1 MSKGRKKIPTK
12 IKELQGTLEKSR
24 QINEMSVTEVIRMP
38 DAPEHLTPTGKEHW
52 SIVCKELYNKK
63 MLFEV
68 DLGLLAAYC
77 NEIAL
82 YIETEKHLREK
93 GRIQYF
99 YNDDGSV
106 KYSQSVPEQKI
117 SRDALNSAL
126 RLAREFGFTPSA
138 RASIPKPDINDKYD
152 DDFKFFE

>member
-1 MSKGRKKIPTK
+1 MGKGRKKIPTK

-24 QINEMSVTEVIRMP
+24 QINEMQVAEVIKLP
-38 DAPEHLTPTGKEHW
+38 NVPKHLTSIGKQQW
-52 SIVCKELYNKK
+52 QIVCQELYNKK

-68 DLGLLAAYC
+68 DLSLLAAYC

-82 YIETEKHLREK
+82 YIEMEQFLRKK

-99 YNDDGSV
+99 YNNDGSV

-117 SRDALNSAL
+117 SRDALNNAL
-126 RLAREFGFTPSA
+126 KLAREFGFTPSA
-138 RASIPKPDINDKYD
+138 RASIPKPDINDNYD

>member
-1 MSKGRKKIPTK
+1 MTKGRKKIPTK

-24 QINEMSVTEVIRMP
+24 QINEMQVTEVIRMP
-38 DAPEHLTPTGKEHW
+38 DAPKHLTSLGKKQW

-63 MLFEV
+63 MLFDV
-68 DLGLLAAYC
+68 DLSLLSAYC
-77 NEIAL
+77 NEMAL
-82 YIETEKHLREK
+82 YIEMEQHLRDK

-117 SRDALNSAL
+117 SRDALNNAL
-126 RLAREFGFTPSA
+126 KLAREFGFTPSA
-138 RASIPKPDINDKYD
+138 RASIPKPDINDNYD
-152 DDFKFFE
+152 DDFTFFE